1 MGNYGFDL
9 VSWYTLK
16 EWIDTREKMLAIRR
30 DISFDPRTQYM
41 QMYPQPGSDKFYGIS
56 FNANDSKNF
65 EGYTFS
71 LKKMTINI

>member
-30 DISFDPRTQYM
+30 DIKFDPEFALSLM
-41 QMYPQPGSDKFYGIS
+41 EKFEV
-56 FNANDSKNF
+56 KN
-65 EGYTFS
+65 TCN
-71 LKKMTINI
+71 K